1 MRFRRLRRGTS
12 SDEGFTLA
20 ETAVEILLLS
30 LVMGTLAFAI
40 GTGIRAVS
48 RHRAYLHSETE
59 RIRFYRTLVE
69 GMESVSPPWF
79 SSPRWYESI
88 LESGAGEEYRVRI
101 PRGSAAFAGHDAFAA
116 NPSRA
121 PFFEFGN
128 DHTGA
133 WLVAPGGQGPFLP
146 GARLF
151 LDRDRSGVP
160 RGVVLVEGETE
171 TALPFGPLPKRYS
184 LVP

>member
-1 MRFRRLRRGTS
+1 M
-12 SDEGFTLA
+12 
-20 ETAVEILLLS
+20 EILVLS

-59 RIRFYRTLVE
+59 RITFYRTLVE
-69 GMESVSPPWF
+69 GIESVSPPWF
-79 SSPRWYESI
+79 SSPRWYEAI

-101 PRGSAAFAGHDAFAA
+101 PRGFAAGEAADAGAAGPAEIAVHAAFAGPAEIAA

-128 DHTGA
+128 DHRGA

-146 GARLF
+146 GARLL